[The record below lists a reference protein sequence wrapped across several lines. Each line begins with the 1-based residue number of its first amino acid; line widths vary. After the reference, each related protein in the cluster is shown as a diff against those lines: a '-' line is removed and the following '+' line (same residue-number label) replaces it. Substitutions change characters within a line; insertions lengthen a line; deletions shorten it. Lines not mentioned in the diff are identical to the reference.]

1 MNGGMIAA
9 GAKPPMDTF
18 RALLITRDEATKKQ
32 SVAFANLSADQLMPG
47 DVDIR
52 VAFSTVNY
60 KDGLAITGRLPVVR
74 RFPMI
79 PGVDLAGTVTA
90 SRNAAFKAGDRVLL
104 NGWGV
109 GEVHY
114 GAYSQMARLNGDWL
128 IPAPEGLSAAETM
141 ALGTAGYTAM
151 LAVLAL
157 ERHGLRSADGPVLV
171 TGASGGL
178 GSVATMLLAR
188 LGYTVHAVTGKAHE
202 HDYLRKLGA
211 AEIIDRAELQ
221 SPPKALAKERWAG
234 GIDAVGGV
242 VLANALAMTR
252 ERGIIAACG
261 NVAGMDLATSVAPFI
276 LRGVT
281 LTGIESVRA
290 PKSERIA
297 AWRRLARDIDHRLL
311 AEATTTMP
319 FDGVVNAAHDIV
331 AGKVRGRL
339 VVEIG

>member
-1 MNGGMIAA
+1 ME
-9 GAKPPMDTF
+9 TF
-18 RALLITRDEATKKQ
+18 RALLITRDETTKKQ
-32 SVAFANLSADQLMPG
+32 AVAFTDLALDELMPG
-47 DVDIR
+47 DVDVR
-52 VAFSTVNY
+52 VEYSTVNY
-60 KDGLAITGRLPVVR
+60 KDGLAITGKLPVVR

-79 PGVDLAGTVTA
+79 PGVDFAGTVTA
-90 SRNAAFKAGDRVLL
+90 SQNPAYKPGDRVLL
-104 NGWGV
+104 NGWGI

-114 GAYSQMARLNGDWL
+114 GAYSRMARVNGDWL
-128 IPAPEGLSAAETM
+128 IPAPAGLSAAETM

-157 ERHGLRSADGPVLV
+157 ERHGLKPDRGPVLV

-178 GSVATMLLAR
+178 GSVATMLLAH
-188 LGYTVHAVTGKAHE
+188 LGYAVHAVTGKAHE

-221 SPPKALAKERWAG
+221 APPKALAKERWAG

-242 VLANALAMTR
+242 VLANALSMMR

-261 NVAGMDLATSVAPFI
+261 NVAGMELATSVAPFI

-281 LTGIESVRA
+281 LAGIESVRA
-290 PKSERIA
+290 PKDERVV

-319 FDGVVNAAHDIV
+319 FDGVINAAHDIV

-339 VVEIG
+339 VVEIA